1 MRRIKTMTSL
11 ILDHIAK
18 AFLYL
23 RVSTRVRYNLEIVQ
37 GQDYDS
43 LDIVIQLIKT

>member
-1 MRRIKTMTSL
+1 MTSL
-11 ILDHIAK
+11 ILDHVAK

-23 RVSTRVRYNLEIVQ
+23 GVARREIYNLDIVQ

-43 LDIVIQLIKT
+43 LEFVIQLIKT